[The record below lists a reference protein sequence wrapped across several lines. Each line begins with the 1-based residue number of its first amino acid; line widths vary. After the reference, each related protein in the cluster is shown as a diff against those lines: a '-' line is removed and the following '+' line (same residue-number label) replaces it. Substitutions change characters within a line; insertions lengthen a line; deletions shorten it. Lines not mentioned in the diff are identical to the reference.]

1 MRRGFDGSTLNGIM
15 SLGCDGPSLVRTSS
29 NGTRQPRC
37 TRVATSPATNSRN
50 SFGTRLGN
58 FSTGKVTGLN
68 GCSTE
73 SPLAPGTRNSYT
85 LTPSLTHVRMVVR
98 SGWSFNNTSLQNGN
112 SRDNPPGAKS
122 SPILTGTSHGAVHAA
137 PSHSERMESHE
148 TALSADLG
156 RNVAAAHSACGDG
169 NTGLSGKCSLTFP
182 PCAVTRLRHA
192 VPSTY
197 VHGLIVM
204 RRVTGEQKQK
214 QKKKI
219 TVPYRTQAPKP
230 NTVQCSTVPCRT
242 VHKLSEEHDNRKGLA

>member
-37 TRVATSPATNSRN
+37 TRVVTSPATNSRN

-58 FSTGKVTGLN
+58 FSPGKVTGLN

-112 SRDNPPGAKS
+112 SCDNPPGTKS

-204 RRVTGEQKQK
+204 RRLTGEQKI
-214 QKKKI
+214 KI
-219 TVPYRTQAPKP
+219 KNYRAVPYTGAQTKYSTMQYRTVPYSTQTEQRA
-230 NTVQCSTVPCRT
+230 
-242 VHKLSEEHDNRKGLA
+242 

>member
-58 FSTGKVTGLN
+58 FSPGKVTGLN

-112 SRDNPPGAKS
+112 SRDNPPGTKS

-169 NTGLSGKCSLTFP
+169 NTGLSGKCSLTFL
-182 PCAVTRLRHA
+182 PCSVTRLRHA

-204 RRVTGEQKQK
+204 RRVTGEQQ
-214 QKKKI
+214 QKKK
-219 TVPYRTQAPKP
+219 KKKK
-230 NTVQCSTVPCRT
+230 NPCRT
-242 VHKLSEEHDNRKGLA
+242 VHRRPNKIQYNTVPYRAVQYTN